1 MENVL
6 EGLKPEKVF
15 CYFEEISKI
24 PRGSKNEKQIS
35 DYLYN
40 LAKEKGWEVVQDNA
54 LNIIIKKPASK
65 GYENA
70 PTVILQGHM
79 DMVCDKNRRIDH
91 DFEKDPIKLRIVD
104 DYIYAT
110 DTTLGADNGI
120 AVAYCLALLDSDD
133 IPHPPLEV
141 LITTD
146 EETGMTGVIEL
157 DGSQFDG
164 TILINMDSEDEG
176 TFIAGCAG
184 GAIVLIK
191 IPVKRVESKYKSAY
205 KISIKG
211 LQGGHSG
218 ADIHLERGNAN
229 KLIGRVLYD
238 LNEEAKIQIAEI
250 NGGSKDNAIPRESEA
265 VILTNESK
273 KVEELIKKWDNI
285 LKNEYKFSDPGVRV
299 SVEKSEY
306 VSKALA
312 QETVTKML
320 AAINLTPN
328 GTRVKSTEIDLVI
341 HSNNLGVI
349 VTEEEYIKLMNSPRS
364 SVESQMDDFISI
376 MKQLAKNLDI
386 EYKDEAFYPGWE
398 YAKESPIRD
407 LCAKT
412 YEELTGKKA
421 KVEAIHAG
429 LECGFLIR
437 KIGKLD
443 TISFGPDMY
452 DVHTPNEH
460 LSISSTERT
469 FNLLCEILRKIK

>member
-1 MENVL
+1 MARVL
-6 EGLKPEKVF
+6 EGLQLEKVF
-15 CYFEEISKI
+15 YYFEEISKI

-40 LAKEKGWEVVQDNA
+40 LAKTKGWEVVQDKA
-54 LNIIIKKPASK
+54 LNIIIKKPATK

-79 DMVCDKNRRIDH
+79 DMVCEKNGDVDH
-91 DFEKDPIKLRIVD
+91 DFEKDPINLRIVD

-120 AVAYCLALLDSDD
+120 AVAYCLAVLDSED

-164 TILINMDSEDEG
+164 TILLNMDSEGEG
-176 TFIAGCAG
+176 IFTAGCAG
-184 GAIVLIK
+184 GGLVLLK
-191 IPVKRVESKYKSAY
+191 IPAKRVEPKYKSAY
-205 KISIKG
+205 KITIKG

-229 KLIGRVLYD
+229 KLIGRVLYN

-250 NGGSKDNAIPRESEA
+250 NGGSKDNAIPREAEA
-265 VILTNESK
+265 VIITDEYE
-273 KVEELIKKWDNI
+273 KVEMIIKKWNEI
-285 LKNEYKFSDPGVRV
+285 LKNEYKFTDSGVNV
-299 SVEKSEY
+299 SVEKTEY
-306 VSKALA
+306 ISKALD
-312 QETVTKML
+312 QDTVTKIL
-320 AAINLTPN
+320 SAINLIPI
-328 GTRVKSTEIDLVI
+328 GPRVKSTEIDLVI

-349 VTEEEYIKLMNSPRS
+349 ITEEEYIILKSAPRS
-364 SVESQMDDFISI
+364 SVKSLIDDFACI
-376 MKQLAKNLDI
+376 MKQLAKALDI
-386 EYKDEAFYPGWE
+386 EYEDSAFYPGWE
-398 YAKESPIRD
+398 YAKESQIRD

-412 YEELTGKKA
+412 YEELTGNKA

-429 LECGFLIR
+429 LECGFLIQ

-443 TISFGPDMY
+443 AISFGPEMHDI
-452 DVHTPNEH
+452 HTPNEH
-460 LSISSTERT
+460 LSISSAERT
-469 FNLLCEILRKIK
+469 FNLLCKILEKIK

>member
-1 MENVL
+1 MARVL

-15 CYFEEISKI
+15 YYFEEISKI

-40 LAKEKGWEVVQDNA
+40 LAKEKSWEVVQDSA
-54 LNIIIKKPASK
+54 LNIIIKKPATR

-70 PTVILQGHM
+70 PAVILQGHM
-79 DMVCDKNRRIDH
+79 DMVCEKNRGIDH
-91 DFEKDPIKLRIVD
+91 DFEKAPIKLRIVD

-110 DTTLGADNGI
+110 GTTLGADNGI
-120 AVAYCLALLDSDD
+120 AVAYCLAVLDSEN

-146 EETGMTGVIEL
+146 EETCMTGVLEL

-164 TILINMDSEDEG
+164 TILLNMDSEDEG

-184 GAIVLIK
+184 GGLVLLK

-211 LQGGHSG
+211 LRGGHSG

-265 VILTNESK
+265 FILTNESK

-285 LKNEYKFSDPGVRV
+285 LRNEYKISDPGVRV
-299 SVEKSEY
+299 SVEKTEY
-306 VSKALA
+306 VSKALD
-312 QETVTKML
+312 QEIVSKML

-328 GTRVKSTEIDLVI
+328 GPRVKSTGIDIVI
-341 HSNNLGVI
+341 HSSNLGVI
-349 VTEEEYIKLMNSPRS
+349 VTEEEYINLINSPRS
-364 SVESQMDDFISI
+364 SVESLTDDFIST
-376 MKQLAKNLDI
+376 MKQLAKTLGI

-398 YAKESPIRD
+398 YAKESQIRD

-412 YEELTGKKA
+412 YEELTGKKS

-429 LECGFLIR
+429 LECGFLIE

-469 FNLLCEILRKIK
+469 FKLLCEILRKIK